1 MTDWR
6 PIPGYSY
13 EVSPDGLC
21 RRVFKKVGPRE
32 IKPHRGLYRL
42 RKGGAGISLSPADL
56 VAIAFNDGS
65 IEDILKRR
73 EKRLY
78 SDTGREGKRRRI
90 YQGMVKEY
98 EEWYNRQ
105 KDG

>member
-1 MTDWR
+1 MADWR

-13 EVSPDGLC
+13 EVSPDGEC
-21 RRVFKKVGPRE
+21 RRVYSGGDTRE
-32 IKPHRGLYRL
+32 IKPHKGMYRL
-42 RKGGAGISLSPADL
+42 RKGGDGISLSPADL
-56 VAIAFNDGS
+56 VAVAFNGGS

-105 KDG
+105 MM